1 MEGLWR
7 RERAF
12 CVTGDVFGG
21 RGFYGHGRPNAGY
34 RYPGV
39 GKLDLVCWHFW
50 DEFLYQEHQLG
61 GVQRVC
67 NPWSIAGMT
76 DSLYQTF
83 GNVKTAMDQ
92 SHASRCPVLLIAYSN
107 PS

>member
-12 CVTGDVFGG
+12 CVTGDLFGG

-39 GKLDLVCWHFW
+39 GKLDLVCRTSGMNFCIKSTNW
-50 DEFLYQEHQLG
+50 G
-61 GVQRVC
+61 GCTESVIHGR
-67 NPWSIAGMT
+67 
-76 DSLYQTF
+76 
-83 GNVKTAMDQ
+83 
-92 SHASRCPVLLIAYSN
+92 
-107 PS
+107 